1 MAVPRIDV
9 DDQDQPLSSIQ
20 SAGGQSLVR
29 QLLEVQTATIEQSK
43 SLHFI
48 QNLDCL
54 YLDKTRDR
62 KRPPQTRDSA
72 SEDDRPVWLRQSGL
86 NALKDLNYVAVSWTW
101 GASEPYE
108 DSTAGHHLVQLSN
121 GKREPSGVRNRVFDR
136 IRRYLEAQSGLQ
148 YVWIDMHCICQE
160 PGPEKTRGMKAMDMV
175 YKLSNHPIA
184 LLARPIESHE
194 ELCLLADVLQG
205 NFVSKHASGEFCL
218 CSFAESALERL
229 RRALSLLN
237 AITSDFWWTR
247 AWTFQENYRCDGQ
260 MTLLIPHPEDGEI
273 FREKTK
279 KEKVFGNVVGDIS
292 ISSREFQT
300 ESTKLCQACIMAEED
315 GSVPGLSDVAER
327 ILKTAPN
334 YEFLLRETMPDGRY
348 SAPWSQS
355 PRIIKD
361 IESRGS
367 KFCHD
372 RLAIV
377 ANCCQYSIRLDDAIL
392 RQGSHS
398 MSLSMLALY
407 LLNGEIMENTC
418 EKKEENRLWMR
429 CRRQTVADFVTDQS
443 FDDFCP
449 PLLKRPLVFNN
460 GCRFI
465 DVRLTHEGLKTF
477 GHLWKL
483 GRVIRPEHYVKF
495 YPHAKYRR
503 RHTRRSRRTHAIER
517 LTQLQYALSDIRN
530 YPIVDELTHFIDT
543 VLRPMQEATF
553 SKNYMRMMAEIVVAA
568 MDAEK
573 PLVLGGLLDD
583 QPYSYCGIFVLED
596 MEGDEEPKGYEDDDV
611 VLFDDRSDDSGAS
624 SHTNY
629 HHIASDSVSGGD
641 FEKESEGSSESK
653 DDDIVRYVFT
663 SSKPM
668 KESSETLY
676 PNDIDKHVSIAVAGA
691 IAGSNLESVDFHNEP
706 GPELLIQRWVNGLC
720 FFRGHSRRSVVFPW
734 HPALRED
741 FRT

>member
-1 MAVPRIDV
+1 MAEPRIDV

-29 QLLEVQTATIEQSK
+29 QLLEIQTATIEQSK

-72 SEDDRPVWLRQSGL
+72 SEDDRPVWLRKSGL
-86 NALKDLNYVAVSWTW
+86 NAIKDLDYVAVSWTW

-136 IRRYLEAQSGLQ
+136 IRRYLKAQPGLQ

-160 PGPEKTRGMKAMDMV
+160 PGPEKTRGMQAMDMV

-205 NFVSKHASGEFCL
+205 NFVSKHASGEFRL
-218 CSFAESALERL
+218 SSFAESALERL
-229 RRALSLLN
+229 RRALSLLD
-237 AITSDFWWTR
+237 AITSDLWWTR

-279 KEKVFGNVVGDIS
+279 NEKIFGNVVGDIS
-292 ISSREFQT
+292 ISSRKFQT
-300 ESTKLCQACIMAEED
+300 ESTKLCKACIIAERND
-315 GSVPGLSDVAER
+315 GIPGLSGVAER

-334 YEFLLRETMPDGRY
+334 YEFLLREAIPGGQLSTR
-348 SAPWSQS
+348 WSQS

-407 LLNGEIMENTC
+407 LLNGEIMENAC
-418 EKKEENRLWMR
+418 GGKGSRLLAR
-429 CRRQTVADFVTDQS
+429 CRGQTVADFIAEQS
-443 FDDFCP
+443 FANFCP
-449 PLLKRPLVFNN
+449 PVLRRPLFYNN

-465 DVRLTHEGLKTF
+465 NVQLTEEGLKTS
-477 GHLWKL
+477 GHIWKL
-483 GRVIRPEHYVKF
+483 
-495 YPHAKYRR
+495 YRTLPTEQFALPASENR
-503 RHTRRSRRTHAIER
+503 IHHSHWRRRTHIARR
-517 LTQLQYALSDIRN
+517 LA
-530 YPIVDELTHFIDT
+530 ELRDAFHELEYDT
-543 VLRPMQEATF
+543 LVQKLEEFLEANMRPKKKDFF
-553 SKNYMRMMAEIVVAA
+553 SGKYMWTMAKMVVAA
-568 MDAEK
+568 MDAQK
-573 PLVLGGLLDD
+573 PLVLGGLLDH
-583 QPYSYCGIFVLED
+583 QQFNYTGIFVLED
-596 MEGDEEPKGYEDDDV
+596 LEEEGYDEDKDEDEDEDDCFQDEDAYVGFFTDSDNDDASDSGESGTQEDDDDEV
-611 VLFDDRSDDSGAS
+611 E
-624 SHTNY
+624 
-629 HHIASDSVSGGD
+629 I
-641 FEKESEGSSESK
+641 GSLSK
-653 DDDIVRYVFT
+653 PVYIFT

-668 KESSETLY
+668 KESSENLY
-676 PNDIDKHVSIAVAGA
+676 PNDIDKHVSIEVHGD
-691 IAGSNLESVDFHNEP
+691 NLESIGFQDEP
-706 GPELLIQRWVNGLC
+706 GPKLLIERWVNGLC
-720 FFRGHSRRSVVFPW
+720 FFQNHSRRSVVFPW
-734 HPALRED
+734 HPALR
-741 FRT
+741 RGSHR